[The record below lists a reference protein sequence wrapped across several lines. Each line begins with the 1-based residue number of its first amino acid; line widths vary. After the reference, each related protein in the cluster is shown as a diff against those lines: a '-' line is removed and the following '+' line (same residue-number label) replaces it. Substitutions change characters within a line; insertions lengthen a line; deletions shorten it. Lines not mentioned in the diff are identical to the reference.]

1 MNNISIIIPVHK
13 INNEF
18 YDYFDKAIESV
29 EKNTSYANLTT
40 IVVCPPDV
48 AKELDTSKY
57 KIKINILTNEGKSD
71 FCSQINFA
79 VNNIDTDLFSIL
91 EYDDEYTNTWFKSF
105 DMYYNTNE
113 DVSVFLP
120 INVQHSPDRTK
131 WQFGNEIVWASS
143 FSNEIG
149 YIDFDCLQNCS
160 TFNLTGGV
168 FNTDDFKK
176 IGMLKPSIKVSFN
189 YEFLLRLTNNKLK
202 AFVIPKEGYIHV
214 IGREDSLTD
223 IYEKSITDD
232 EIQKWF
238 ELAVR
243 EYVYIEDRGK
253 DIIRNVE
260 TVK

>member
-1 MNNISIIIPVHK
+1 MNNITIIIPVHK

-18 YDYFDKAIESV
+18 YDYFDKAIESIA
-29 EKNTSYANLTT
+29 KNSKYANLKP
-40 IVVCPPDV
+40 IVVCPPNV
-48 AKELDTSKY
+48 VKELDTAKY
-57 KIKINILTNEGKSD
+57 NMDIKILINEGKTD
-71 FCSQINFA
+71 FCSQVNFA

-91 EYDDEYTNTWFKSF
+91 EYDDEYTDTWFKSF
-105 DMYYNTNE
+105 DTYYRTNE

-120 INVQHSPDRTK
+120 INVQHSPDKTK

-168 FNTDDFKK
+168 FNTEDFKK

-214 IGREDSLTD
+214 IGREESLTD
-223 IYEKSITDD
+223 IYENTITDD

-243 EYVYIEDRGK
+243 EYVYIEDREK

>member
-1 MNNISIIIPVHK
+1 M
-13 INNEF
+13 
-18 YDYFDKAIESV
+18 D
-29 EKNTSYANLTT
+29 
-40 IVVCPPDV
+40 
-48 AKELDTSKY
+48 
-57 KIKINILTNEGKSD
+57 IKILINEGKTD
-71 FCSQINFA
+71 FCSQVNFA

-91 EYDDEYTNTWFKSF
+91 EYDDEYTDTWFKSF
-105 DMYYNTNE
+105 DTYYRTNE

-120 INVQHSPDRTK
+120 INVQHSPDKTK

-168 FNTDDFKK
+168 FNTEDFKK

-214 IGREDSLTD
+214 IGREESLTD
-223 IYEKSITDD
+223 IYENTITDD

-243 EYVYIEDRGK
+243 EYVYIEDREK